1 MNNQKTPTM
10 LLLTPDE
17 KFQAFGFTAR
27 DFYND
32 LDQVSTSKLEFDDI
46 VLKKD
51 RFTSE
56 NVCTSITI
64 MANIFGSGLIGFS
77 FSN

>member
-1 MNNQKTPTM
+1 LILGDDPGMNNQKTPTM

-32 LDQVSTSKLEFDDI
+32 LDQVSISTTSL
-46 VLKKD
+46 
-51 RFTSE
+51 
-56 NVCTSITI
+56 N
-64 MANIFGSGLIGFS
+64 
-77 FSN
+77 